1 MDQLPTSGRRYG
13 KGRSRI
19 LRILLVDD
27 DPAFRMLLR
36 TTFEVADV
44 ELVEAESAEAARRAI
59 EREHPSV
66 IVLDVNMPGMTG
78 TELCRELKGNP
89 ATRVIPVVL
98 LTGSDGGTAAAAK

>member
-1 MDQLPTSGRRYG
+1 MSLYLRGDGGSSAVGQLPTVGSRYG

-27 DPAFRMLLR
+27 DPALRMLLR

-44 ELVEAESAEAARRAI
+44 ELVEAESAEQARRVI

-78 TELCRELKGNP
+78 TELCVELKGNP
-89 ATRVIPVVL
+89 ATR
-98 LTGSDGGTAAAAK
+98 A